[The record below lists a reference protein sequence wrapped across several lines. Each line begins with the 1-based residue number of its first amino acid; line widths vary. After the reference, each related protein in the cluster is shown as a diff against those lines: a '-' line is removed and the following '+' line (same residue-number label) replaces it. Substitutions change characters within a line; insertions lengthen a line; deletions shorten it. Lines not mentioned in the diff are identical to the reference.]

1 MCCIR
6 TVWCTEACMY
16 RIKFRKDRVIKG
28 FTQTA
33 LVSCPNPI
41 QKKWHETN
49 SPKLAQWVYCQVTSR
64 STASYQWEC
73 VSILPWSPVIFSY
86 SHLATISLRVNSLD
100 TQGDSAWQDVN
111 KRNSW
116 AYSGWSQA
124 LKDVVSPHK
133 FQRFFSAAQQVLF
146 AWIRFGVSLAPPPTG
161 LGMRLE
167 LISL

>member
-1 MCCIR
+1 
-6 TVWCTEACMY
+6 MY

-41 QKKWHETN
+41 QKKNGSGHETN

-86 SHLATISLRVNSLD
+86 SHLATISLSVNSLD

-111 KRNSW
+111 KRNS
-116 AYSGWSQA
+116 
-124 LKDVVSPHK
+124 
-133 FQRFFSAAQQVLF
+133 
-146 AWIRFGVSLAPPPTG
+146 
-161 LGMRLE
+161 
-167 LISL
+167 